1 MVIEQSAAGPP
12 GQGAPLVL
20 RAWQEAALPVVIGE
34 LKARKRPIV
43 AAIMGAGKSVLIAA
57 LIRQS
62 REQEGRGVI
71 VLAPRTS
78 LVEQLAGTFGK
89 VLGATNVGQWWEAEK
104 QADRRVTVSTYQ
116 SLPTLVEAWRKL
128 GRTCALLVCDE
139 AHRTEAAVIL
149 EAVGSLETLAPGR
162 WLARIGVTATPFRS
176 DDKEAL
182 SLWDSV
188 AFRYG
193 YKEAVRDRV
202 LVPYRVIN
210 WEGGG
215 DPEDVDRICADML
228 ITADRWPALV
238 NAKTIAD
245 AEEYAVYLG
254 KRGIPAMAI
263 HSQLNRKEQASRIGA
278 LRTGAVKA
286 LVHVSML
293 AEGSDFPW
301 LRTLVL
307 RRPVGAI
314 VRFVQEVGRVL
325 RIDPNN
331 PEKVDG
337 LILDPFDLMG
347 ILGMKHPEA
356 LGKALDG
363 ATADALEED
372 PDGEGNPDL
381 REEKKKKAVAKRP
394 VAQWLWKVASGLEDH
409 GLEMELRM
417 SAEAPITERQAQAIT
432 KMAGFLRYIPNEKA
446 RGRIR
451 DWTKS
456 GKVSELTRREAGLM
470 LSVLFWISRATQAAR
485 DHGRNT
491 GDWAAAD
498 RLFSWPED
506 AEVPEEV
513 PELPSERREAM
524 DLEAAKVAVKQ
535 ANVEE
540 KQRMK
545 AEKNAARMGQEVAP

>member
-1 MVIEQSAAGPP
+1 MVQEERAAGPP

-57 LIRQS
+57 LIQRS

-78 LVEQLAGTFGK
+78 LVEQLAGTFGN
-89 VLGATNVGQWWEAEK
+89 VLGAVNVGQWWEAEK

-176 DDKEAL
+176 DEKEAL

-188 AFRYG
+188 AFRYS
-193 YKEAVRDRV
+193 YKDAVRDRV

-228 ITADRWPALV
+228 IAADRWPALV
-238 NAKTIAD
+238 NAKTIVD

-263 HSQLNRKEQASRIGA
+263 HSQLNRKEQASRIYA
-278 LRTGAVKA
+278 LRSGAIKVI
-286 LVHVSML
+286 VHVSML
-293 AEGSDFPW
+293 SEGSDFPW

-307 RRPVGAI
+307 RRSVGAI

-347 ILGMKHPEA
+347 EIGMKHPEA
-356 LGKALDG
+356 LGRVLDG
-363 ATADALEED
+363 ADPDDLEED
-372 PDGEGNPDL
+372 VDELGNPIL
-381 REEKKKKAVAKRP
+381 REQKKRKAVAKRP
-394 VAQWLWKVASGLEDH
+394 VGQWLWRVAGGLEDH
-409 GLEMELRM
+409 GLDMGMRM
-417 SAEAPITERQAQAIT
+417 SAGALITDRQAETIG
-432 KMAGFLRYIPNEKA
+432 KMAGYLRYLPHEKA
-446 RGRIR
+446 RARVR
-451 DWTKS
+451 DWIKS
-456 GKVSELTRREAGLM
+456 GKVSELTRREAGLL
-470 LSVLFWISRATQAAR
+470 LSILFWIADATKEARA
-485 DHGRNT
+485 HGRET
-491 GDWAAAD
+491 GDWAAAN

-506 AEVPEEV
+506 ADVPEEV
-513 PELPSERREAM
+513 PELPSERQEAVEA
-524 DLEAAKVAVKQ
+524 EAAKVAAKQ
-535 ANVEE
+535 AKVEE
-540 KQRMK
+540 RQRMK
-545 AEKNAARMGQEVAP
+545 AEKSAARTGQEVAL